1 MESSYRQDG
10 GKRGS
15 NVFLT
20 GYPHFRSTSFSEI
33 SSPSFYPG
41 FGTTQRTKSI
51 SGNVFGPACLPGL
64 MSSPASPAGA
74 ANISGMSTANFIHS
88 VSNQIGE
95 IQSRRLPEPPTDE
108 GLASLGIGTIKEE
121 LDDEEEAY
129 VEIERVDSG
138 RGTLVSRFRSSR
150 SQSDK
155 NSEASL
161 I

>member
-1 MESSYRQDG
+1 
-10 GKRGS
+10 
-15 NVFLT
+15 
-20 GYPHFRSTSFSEI
+20 
-33 SSPSFYPG
+33 
-41 FGTTQRTKSI
+41 
-51 SGNVFGPACLPGL
+51 

-155 NSEASL
+155 NSEASFL
-161 I
+161 RGNRARVLKLGGCKYL